1 MFGQREIER
10 ERLSL
15 TNVHD
20 MNLVQLTPH
29 FLLSQTLNSQKPF
42 QNPNFNPPKNNSRCH
57 SQPSFAQFPHQP
69 TTPSSDRGLLFRQKI
84 HYLQN
89 LNVNPKKAFEL
100 NPNLRSSP
108 ISIIKSVE
116 QCLSSM
122 GISRSE
128 MGRVLDMLPELLTFD
143 PHNDLYPI
151 FDFLLNEVEI
161 PYPNIKKSILR
172 CPRLL
177 VSSVELQLRPALYFL
192 RELGFVG
199 PHSLTCQ
206 STLLLVSSVEGT
218 LLPKIEFLK
227 GLGFTY
233 VEVKNMVVR
242 SPGLLTFSI
251 ERNLG
256 PKVEYF
262 LEEMNGDVVELK
274 GFPQYFSFS
283 LERRI
288 KPRHRMLV
296 ENGLHLPLRQ
306 MLKVSDGGFESWLF
320 EMRLRKLEGMEFE
333 GMK

>member
-1 MFGQREIER
+1 MFANIIGCLAQ
-10 ERLSL
+10 SHA
-15 TNVHD
+15 NVHD

-29 FLLSQTLNSQKPF
+29 FLLSQTPISKKPF
-42 QNPNFNPPKNNSRCH
+42 QNPNFNPPNNISSRQ
-57 SQPSFAQFPHQP
+57 SQPSSFSQFPHQP
-69 TTPSSDRGLLFRQKI
+69 TTPSSDRGLLFRQKFQ
-84 HYLQN
+84 YLQN
-89 LNVNPKKAFEL
+89 LNVNPNKAFEL

-116 QCLSSM
+116 QCLLSM

-161 PYPNIKKSILR
+161 PYTNVKKSILR

-177 VSSVELQLRPALYFL
+177 VSSVELQLRPALCFL

-227 GLGFTY
+227 GLGFTH

-251 ERNLG
+251 ENNLG
-256 PKVEYF
+256 PKVKYF

-296 ENGLHLPLRQ
+296 ENELHLPLRQ
-306 MLKVSDGGFESWLF
+306 MLKVSDGRFESWLF
-320 EMRLRKLEGMEFE
+320 EMRLRKLEGMELE
-333 GMK
+333 GVE